1 MDDSRIVPLADRVFG
16 IGAYDVFVV
25 RDQGAKVQKR
35 QDREL
40 AQPGAD
46 RNETHKT
53 GGARLA
59 QPASAERDLEAVLA
73 GFLEILGCEI
83 LAYHPLDRQGGRPT
97 AVTSPGWGPSG
108 RGVFESPGYEAV
120 VRLARS
126 AGTATVLGT
135 PRQPWRGDRGI
146 GGGKTTALA
155 AAPVITLEGTAGVL
169 VAMFWAARHRG
180 EIRWTLDSF
189 AATLAL
195 WLENPAFRRWCGS
208 SAHIDDLTGCLTY
221 AAVFDELARAIDRA
235 SRTNEDLSVCFIDL
249 DGFKQVNSEQG
260 HLRANDILAAVGQR
274 LRQAARSYDT
284 IGRFGGDEFVAILSH
299 TTQTEAD
306 AIAERLSEIIAGT
319 PTPLPYSLG
328 ASVGV
333 AQWAPTESCEA
344 LLTRADYAMQQK
356 KSRA

>member
-1 MDDSRIVPLADRVFG
+1 LPAGSSQHGSRRNTHRTGAVPLA
-16 IGAYDVFVV
+16 
-25 RDQGAKVQKR
+25 
-35 QDREL
+35 L
-40 AQPGAD
+40 A
-46 RNETHKT
+46 
-53 GGARLA
+53 A
-59 QPASAERDLEAVLA
+59 QPARAERELEATLA

-83 LAYHPLDRQGGRPT
+83 LAYHPLDHRDGGPT
-97 AVTSPGWGPSG
+97 AATSPGWGPSG
-108 RGVFESPGYEAV
+108 LRVLESPGYEAV

-135 PRQPWRGDRGI
+135 ARQPWRGDRGT
-146 GGGKTTALA
+146 GAGNATALA
-155 AAPVITLEGTAGVL
+155 AAPVITAEGPVGVL
-169 VAMFWAARHRG
+169 VAVSWAAGNRG
-180 EIRWTLDSF
+180 DIRWTLDSF

-221 AAVFDELARAIDRA
+221 AALRNELARGIDRA
-235 SRTNEDLSVCFIDL
+235 SRTDEDLSVCFIDL

-284 IGRFGGDEFVAILSH
+284 IGRFGGDEFIAILSH
-299 TTQTEAD
+299 TTQSEAD
-306 AIAERLSEIIAGT
+306 AIAERLSEIIAAT
-319 PTPLPYSLG
+319 PTPLHWSLG

-344 LLTRADYAMQQK
+344 LLTRADYAMQQNK
-356 KSRA
+356 RRKSD